1 MNATIPMPR
10 AIMRFFYNLLFGS
23 KYLQLLIPIRSVN
36 LANFRSSGEQYRNSI
51 VSFSGKRLQKSR
63 IKVFVIT
70 QCLHFLH
77 PLSIFASFRISLSQ
91 HHHHHITCL
100 SFAGFIYR
108 YDVVNGLAFASLVD
122 DDDAW
127 EFPYKKLDHCLSPIN
142 LTTEYIFSV

>member
-1 MNATIPMPR
+1 
-10 AIMRFFYNLLFGS
+10 MRFFYNLLFGS

-77 PLSIFASFRISLSQ
+77 PLSIFASFRISLE
-91 HHHHHITCL
+91 I
-100 SFAGFIYR
+100 
-108 YDVVNGLAFASLVD
+108 
-122 DDDAW
+122 
-127 EFPYKKLDHCLSPIN
+127 
-142 LTTEYIFSV
+142 